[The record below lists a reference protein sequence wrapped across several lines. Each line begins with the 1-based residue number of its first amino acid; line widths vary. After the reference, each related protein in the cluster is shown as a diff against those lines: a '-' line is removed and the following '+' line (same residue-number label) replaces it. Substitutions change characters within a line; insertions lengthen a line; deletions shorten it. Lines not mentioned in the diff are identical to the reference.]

1 MEIAHFGIQSSTYHT
16 RPGQESQDARWGRKM
31 GKALGNGRRPGC
43 KRDNPKRA
51 AGNGPG
57 DGNAGQSADKRGGG
71 RKKSRDGEIPSRLFV
86 LLFPCSPLDALTGG
100 MEQECA
106 FLNKPASRPDSSG
119 ADPWG
124 SPPASRKNSHFCGA
138 PYCITGA
145 RSESGPRQ
153 GSHGGPLDALTG
165 DVEQEYA
172 VS

>member
-1 MEIAHFGIQSSTYHT
+1 
-16 RPGQESQDARWGRKM
+16 M

-71 RKKSRDGEIPSRLFV
+71 RKKGRDGEIPSRLFV
-86 LLFPCSPLDALTGG
+86 LLLPCS
-100 MEQECA
+100 
-106 FLNKPASRPDSSG
+106 
-119 ADPWG
+119 
-124 SPPASRKNSHFCGA
+124 
-138 PYCITGA
+138 
-145 RSESGPRQ
+145 
-153 GSHGGPLDALTG
+153 PLDALTG